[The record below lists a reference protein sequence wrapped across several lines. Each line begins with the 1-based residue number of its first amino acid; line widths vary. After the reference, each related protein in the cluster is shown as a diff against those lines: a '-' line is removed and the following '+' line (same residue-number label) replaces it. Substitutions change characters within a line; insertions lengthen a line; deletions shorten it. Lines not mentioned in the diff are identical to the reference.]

1 MFKSASVGLINAL
14 KENCT
19 EYKQS
24 TAMGGYQYLAMY
36 PNGFGVSIIKHF
48 GSYGADYDLW
58 EAAVMKGG
66 LTCYD
71 TDITCDVVGFLRDE
85 DAVKLVQAVQRL
97 DVNGKLSED
106 DPYLSGEED
115 EGV

>member
-1 MFKSASVGLINAL
+1 MLKSASVSLINAL
-14 KENCT
+14 KENCI

-24 TAMGGYQYLAMY
+24 TEMGGYQYFATY

-48 GSYGADYDLW
+48 GSYGANYDLW

-66 LTCYD
+66 SICYD
-71 TDITCDVVGFLRDE
+71 TDITYDVVGFLSDE
-85 DAVKLVQAVQRL
+85 DAVKLIQAVQRL
-97 DVNGKLSED
+97 DDNGKLSED
-106 DPYLSGEED
+106 DPYLTREED